1 MILKARMATYIATS
15 RGGESLKAI
24 GPQALNKAATTCNA
38 PAQVTTL
45 CVCVVTRS
53 QDIPCGRMISVRAR
67 TATRIAL
74 PPSGVARALR
84 ANTKDHRLFAPR
96 AQGANTPW
104 QGLKTVV
111 IARLENIQ
119 TSMQPRHAQRVL
131 QTPRRSKRGTD
142 IRVGVF
148 ATPATWAPMGGHVR
162 HALLANIGR
171 RGTTTVL
178 IARRESIQGHLARQ
192 MSQHASCVHLPPRI
206 PPRGAHL

>member
-1 MILKARMATYIATS
+1 MCPLRLVCCKLPSQILAAIA
-15 RGGESLKAI
+15 K
-24 GPQALNKAATTCNA
+24 
-38 PAQVTTL
+38 
-45 CVCVVTRS
+45 
-53 QDIPCGRMISVRAR
+53 
-67 TATRIAL
+67 
-74 PPSGVARALR
+74 R
-84 ANTKDHRLFAPR
+84 ANTRWRGLNIVVIARLENIQTFHHRLLAAR
-96 AQGANTPW
+96 AKGAHTPW
-104 QGLKTVV
+104 RGLKTVV

-148 ATPATWAPMGGHVR
+148 ATPATRAPMGGHVR

-192 MSQHASCVHLPPRI
+192 MSQHASCVHLSLL

>member
-1 MILKARMATYIATS
+1 MILAARMATYIATS
-15 RGGESLKAI
+15 RGGESLKAR
-24 GPQALNKAATTCNA
+24 GPQALNKGATRCNA

-67 TATRIAL
+67 TATRIAV
-74 PPSGVARALR
+74 PPSGARA
-84 ANTKDHRLFAPR
+84 K
-96 AQGANTPW
+96 GAHTPW
-104 QGLKTVV
+104 RGLKTVV

-148 ATPATWAPMGGHVR
+148 ATPATRAPMGGHVR

-192 MSQHASCVHLPPRI
+192 MSQHASCVHLSLL